1 MISSP
6 DCATAALLRA
16 KNLSRRKR
24 VCSGKSE
31 EFMTEQEKYMKA
43 ALKLAHRAA
52 EEGEVPVG
60 AVVVCDG
67 KIVGRGRNRR
77 ETKKNALHHAE
88 IEAIEKACKKLGG
101 WRLHRCDLYVTLE
114 PCPMCAGAIIN
125 ARIKTV
131 YFGAFDPKAGSCGS
145 MINLFS
151 LPYNHQPELVS
162 GVMEEQC
169 ADELRTF
176 FRELRKK
183 RKLIRKAQKSEEAAA
198 EKRSRMRS
206 VKEKSSK

>member
-1 MISSP
+1 MKFKQHGKRF
-6 DCATAALLRA
+6 DWRALLAVWLTLAFLTAAGFA
-16 KNLSRRKR
+16 AYSAWQTSRIGFA
-24 VCSGKSE
+24 VH
-31 EFMTEQEKYMKA
+31 F
-43 ALKLAHRAA
+43 
-52 EEGEVPVG
+52 VDVG
-60 AVVVCDG
+60 QGDGAIVVCDG

-198 EKRSRMRS
+198 ESGEAQQDAFCER
-206 VKEKSSK
+206 EK